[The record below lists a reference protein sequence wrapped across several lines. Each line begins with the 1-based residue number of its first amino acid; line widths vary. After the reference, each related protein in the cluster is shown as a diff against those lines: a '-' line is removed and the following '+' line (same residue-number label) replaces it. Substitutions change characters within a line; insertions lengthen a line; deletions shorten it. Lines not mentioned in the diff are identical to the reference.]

1 MLSLEVVDAAASIN
15 EASIESTLNGG
26 FNLNGTELCYE
37 ADTWSQSFAVFRVK
51 KYLWIH
57 HLRLLHPG
65 TEDGLIRA
73 IDVTICSRSQCE
85 KPHCESQI
93 VTQNHPV
100 WLYFK
105 CGHPGDLIVIRFSIN
120 KSFCR
125 LEAYGYEIE

>member
-1 MLSLEVVDAAASIN
+1 MLCLRSLIFADTRLKLIFSLFLGTLFFDAWDAQNITIPNNNATMLSLEVVDAAASIN

-65 TEDGLIRA
+65 TEDGR
-73 IDVTICSRSQCE
+73 
-85 KPHCESQI
+85 
-93 VTQNHPV
+93 
-100 WLYFK
+100 
-105 CGHPGDLIVIRFSIN
+105 
-120 KSFCR
+120 
-125 LEAYGYEIE
+125 